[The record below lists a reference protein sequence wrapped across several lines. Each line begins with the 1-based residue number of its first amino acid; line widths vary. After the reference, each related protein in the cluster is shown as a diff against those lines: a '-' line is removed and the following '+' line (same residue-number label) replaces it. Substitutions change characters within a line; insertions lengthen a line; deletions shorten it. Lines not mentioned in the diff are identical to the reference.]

1 MRQLEDSMP
10 AEASQYDDYDEE
22 NEYSPKQTEAMN
34 TLEDMMKGDIRM
46 KKADLD
52 NLRRIFPMLGD
63 RKKVLG
69 LIKALYRGVGTPELQ
84 RRMSN
89 AFDKRQAD
97 SKTIRLANALR
108 KSRGEKEIEV
118 KNKAVVPPKNLDFD
132 D

>member
-1 MRQLEDSMP
+1 MDTISLDGEDY
-10 AEASQYDDYDEE
+10 EDYDAEID
-22 NEYSPKQTEAMN
+22 YSPTMSGKTQD
-34 TLEDMMKGDIRM
+34 LEDMMTGDIRM
-46 KKADLD
+46 SRERLEQLKESM
-52 NLRRIFPMLGD
+52 PMLGD

-69 LIKALYRGVGTPELQ
+69 LIKQLYRGVGTPELK
-84 RRMSN
+84 RRMSS

-97 SKTIRLANALR
+97 SKVIRLANALR